1 MSEIPYYQQSED
13 DQLTVIHISPKA
25 EQALQRLTSELE
37 GHQEELVDSF
47 NISAEVEDALQ
58 ELSLLLDIYEGTFTM
73 LLVRCNYQKL
83 RDRAIEHLH
92 QISSTPLRQVHLQPQ
107 TLSIYQAIQTEI
119 GTQESHQQPVMV
131 MGIENSLHIDT
142 LVKGLNQIREEF
154 RKNCH
159 FPIVL
164 WINDKVMKYLIK
176 SAPDFESWT
185 TTIAFTVRSNELIG
199 SLRAGSEALFKL
211 ALTANLIDPSFSLG
225 RISHLGGIYLSELD
239 VALRDLQMQGKAIAP
254 SLQAGLD
261 FIRGMNTNSFAESLA
276 YLQSSYKYWE
286 LEQDFE
292 RQGLLLYQIA
302 RRRYHLTKLEKHSH
316 TENWQVVQDLFA
328 RSIACFEI
336 ADRYDLVAE
345 CYLQVQRTLYHL
357 QAWSELRDIS
367 HRAIP
372 LHQQYDNP
380 AYLAADYGFLAAVSL
395 EQHCWEEAQDQA
407 QKALEL
413 LSESPDT
420 VHWLYGLYWCYLAEA
435 LVQLGETDA
444 ALNYLLQA
452 KKRDHCGHPHMY
464 IRILNELRNL
474 YFSQGRYWEAFQIKQ
489 ERLAIE
495 QRYGYRAFMGAGQ
508 LQSCLEEQS
517 SFTVKPNQFII
528 SPEIY
533 ASGRKTDLDEMTKR
547 ISEPRYKMIVLHGN
561 SGVGKSSFINA
572 GLMPALQQN
581 SFGGR
586 TVMPIS
592 MRVYNS
598 WEQELTGLIVNALG
612 VLQITTAPLLAH
624 PIAAPIRNNNYLQ
637 NLPNSQA
644 QFTATELDQA
654 EYSQEER
661 QAMRD
666 RLIEQLR
673 WNEAHNLRSVLV
685 FDQFE
690 EFFFVHQNQIEER
703 IQFFEFIGG
712 LLNDFQNLSSL
723 KIVLSLR
730 EDYIHY
736 LLEGNRIQSMEA
748 IDNDILSKN
757 ILYQLGNFSTAAA
770 RSTISTL
777 TERAQFYLEP
787 QLIDILVNDLK
798 NAQNE
803 VRPIEL
809 QIVGAQMQHDQIS
822 TIQQYRKLGDHPTEK
837 LVQRYL
843 DNVVQDCGTENY
855 RLTNLI
861 LYLLTDEKGTRPLKT
876 YNDLKREL
884 HILEQEFRQQTTNEV
899 QTEPDSEI
907 DINKIELILQILIG
921 SGLVVL
927 IPEAS
932 INRCQ
937 LVHDY
942 LAVVIRKTQSPE
954 LQKLQKELEKTQ
966 GELRQTVRQLENS
979 LTNSQAIADSLAL
992 HSLLTNNL
1000 LDLDELNNA
1009 LTLAQRWLS
1018 EIDLIASE
1026 NRWLFTST
1034 IHRAIYEIKEMN
1046 RISAHLEGVWSA
1058 AFNREGTLLITGGLD
1073 KLIRVWEANG
1083 NQIMELAG
1091 HTAPVR
1097 TAVFS
1102 ADSNL
1107 ILSCSSDKTISLWN
1121 RRGDRLLTM
1130 TGHTGAVWSAC
1141 FSPDE
1146 QIIASASA
1154 DKTMKLWRRD
1164 GSEICT
1170 LQGHRGDVRAVLFSP
1185 DGQWLISGGADKN
1198 ILIWSVDGRLLKTV
1212 KGHTADIRCLD
1223 ISPNGALL
1231 ISGSGDNILKLW
1243 QIDWELVRSSLVNG
1257 TGETGD
1263 ELVPDRAIAEV
1274 FSIEAHT
1281 SAIRSLSFS
1290 PDGST
1295 IATGSADK
1303 NIRLWDL
1310 LGRELK
1316 TFKGHDEAVRAISF
1330 SPDGK
1335 LLLSGGLDSTARI
1348 WHIQHRMQRLFYGH
1362 NAAVRTI
1369 SFSPDGNHIASGG
1382 LDNKMNIWDLQGN
1395 ILQSIELEYNVMS
1408 LCYSPD
1414 GKYMAIGSGDSAIAL
1429 WSVAKTPQLVRN
1441 FTGHSTAIWSV
1452 DISPDGQ
1459 HLISGSGDK
1468 LAKVWRIDGTELATL
1483 RGHRSTIWTVKFS
1496 PDGQHLI
1503 SGSGDDTVKLWN
1515 LQGQELHT
1523 LRGHRGAVWSV
1534 CFSPDGQL
1542 ILSGSSD
1549 GTLKLWNLQGELLN
1563 TFRGHE
1569 SVIWA
1574 VSFSHDGRNII
1585 SASSD
1590 NTIRLWNLNGKEMQT
1605 LSCPDHTPI
1614 TLSCHPQGK
1623 SFVSGHGSNAIGL
1636 WNFDLSYLIQQGKS
1650 WLQHYA

>member
-1 MSEIPYYQQSED
+1 MSEIPFHQRTED
-13 DQLTVIHISPKA
+13 EQLTVIHFSPQA
-25 EQALQRLTSELE
+25 EKALQRLTSELDE
-37 GHQEELVDSF
+37 HQDELVDSF
-47 NISAEVEDALQ
+47 SISTEIEDALQ
-58 ELSLLLDIYEGTFTM
+58 ELSLLMDIYEGTFTM

-83 RDRAIEHLH
+83 RDRAIAHLVETASSPLVQV
-92 QISSTPLRQVHLQPQ
+92 QIQPH
-107 TLSIYQAIQTEI
+107 TLSIYQAIQSEI
-119 GTQESHQQPVMV
+119 AAKQSDRLPVIV
-131 MGIENSLHIDT
+131 TGIENSSHIDT

-154 RKNCH
+154 RKNCP

-164 WINDKVMKYLIK
+164 WINDNVMKQMIK

-185 TTIAFTVRSNELIG
+185 TTIAFTIRSQELIA
-199 SLRAGSEALFKL
+199 SLHTGSEALFKL
-211 ALTANLIDPSFSLG
+211 ALTANLIDPSYSLG

-239 VALRDLQMQGKAIAP
+239 IALRDLQIQGEAIAP
-254 SLQAGLD
+254 SLRAGLD
-261 FIRGMNTNSFAESLA
+261 FIRGMNTSSFTEALA
-276 YLQSSYKYWE
+276 YLQSSYQYWE
-286 LEQDFE
+286 QEQDFE

-316 TENWQVVQDLFA
+316 AENWQVVQDLFS
-328 RSIACFEI
+328 RSLACFEI
-336 ADRYDLVAE
+336 ADRNDLVAE
-345 CYLQVQRTLYHL
+345 CYLQIQRTLHHL
-357 QAWSELRDIS
+357 QAWEDLKAVS
-367 HRAIP
+367 HKALS
-372 LHQQYDNP
+372 LHRQYANP
-380 AYLAADYGFLAAVSL
+380 SHLAADYGFLAEAAL
-395 EQHCWEEAQDQA
+395 MQQQWEDTKNYA
-407 QKALEL
+407 QKAIAL
-413 LSESPDT
+413 LAKVPE
-420 VHWLYGLYWCYLAEA
+420 VMHWLYGLYWCYLAQA
-435 LVQLGETDA
+435 LVQLGQTDE
-444 ALNYLLQA
+444 ALGYLLQA
-452 KKRDHCGHPHMY
+452 KKRDHCGHPRMY
-464 IRILNELRNL
+464 IRILNTLSDL
-474 YFSQGRYWEAFQIKQ
+474 YFSQGKYWEAFQVKQ

-517 SFTVKPNQFII
+517 SFTTKPNQFII

-533 ASGRKTDLDEMTKR
+533 ASGRKADLDEMTKR

-572 GLMPALQQN
+572 GLMPALQQ
-581 SFGGR
+581 SSLAGR

-598 WEQELTGLIVNALG
+598 WEQELTGLIINALG
-612 VLQITTAPLLAH
+612 VLQITAAPLLSLPMQS
-624 PIAAPIRNNNYLQ
+624 PIQSSSYLQ
-637 NLPNSQA
+637 NSQA
-644 QFTATELDQA
+644 QIAISEDQESQFELPQA
-654 EYSQEER
+654 ER
-661 QAMRD
+661 QVLRD
-666 RLIEQLR
+666 RIIEQLR
-673 WNEAHNLRSVLV
+673 WNEAHNLRSVLI

-690 EFFFVHQNQIEER
+690 EFFFVHQNQIQER
-703 IQFFEFIGG
+703 IQFFEFIGS

-723 KIVLSLR
+723 KVVLSLR

-736 LLEGNRIQSMEA
+736 LLEGNRVKSMEA

-757 ILYQLGNFSTAAA
+757 ILYQLGNFSTTAA

-787 QLIDILVNDLK
+787 HLIDILVNDLK
-798 NAQNE
+798 NAQDE

-884 HILEQEFRQQTTNEV
+884 HVLDQEFRQQTAVEM
-899 QTEPDSEI
+899 QSEIESEI

-954 LQKLQKELEKTQ
+954 LQKLQQELEKTQ
-966 GELRQTVRQLENS
+966 SELRQTVRQLENS

-1000 LDLDELNNA
+1000 LDLDELKNA
-1009 LTLAQRWLS
+1009 IALAKRWLP
-1018 EIDLIASE
+1018 EIGIIASE

-1034 IHRAIYEIKEMN
+1034 LHRAIYEIKEMN
-1046 RISAHLEGVWSA
+1046 RIFAHHEGVWSA
-1058 AFNREGTLLITGGLD
+1058 EYNLTGTLLITGGLD
-1073 KLIRVWEANG
+1073 QIIRIWHTDG
-1083 NQIMELAG
+1083 TQISELVG

-1097 TAVFS
+1097 TASFS
-1102 ADSNL
+1102 ADETM
-1107 ILSCSSDKTISLWN
+1107 ILSCSSDKTIALWN
-1121 RRGDRLLTM
+1121 RQGDHLVTM
-1130 TGHTGAVWSAC
+1130 TGHTGAVWSTC
-1141 FSPDE
+1141 FSPNE

-1154 DKTMKLWRRD
+1154 DKTIKLWRRD
-1164 GSEICT
+1164 GTEICT
-1170 LQGHRGDVRAVLFSP
+1170 LQGHRGDVRTVLFSP
-1185 DGQWLISGGADKN
+1185 DGQYLISGGADKN
-1198 ILIWSVDGRLLKTV
+1198 ILIWSIDGKLLKTV

-1223 ISPNGALL
+1223 ISPNGSL
-1231 ISGSGDNILKLW
+1231 IASGSGDNILKLW
-1243 QIDWELVRSSLVNG
+1243 QVDWHLVRSSLDQD
-1257 TGETGD
+1257 TDD
-1263 ELVPDRAIAEV
+1263 EPFPDQAIAEI
-1274 FSIEAHT
+1274 FSIEAHS

-1290 PDGST
+1290 PDGMA

-1316 TFKGHDEAVRAISF
+1316 TFKGHEEAVRAICF

-1335 LLLSGGLDSTARI
+1335 LLLSGGLDCTARL
-1348 WHIQHRMQRLFYGH
+1348 WHIQYRMQQLFYGH

-1369 SFSPDGNHIASGG
+1369 TFSPNGQRIVSGG
-1382 LDNKMNIWDLQGN
+1382 LDNKINIWDLQGN
-1395 ILQSIELEYNVMS
+1395 ILQSIELDYNVMS
-1408 LCYSPD
+1408 ICFSPN
-1414 GKYMAIGSGDSAIAL
+1414 GQHIAIGSGDKDIAL
-1429 WSVAKTPQLVRN
+1429 WSVGSTTQLVKI
-1441 FTGHSTAIWSV
+1441 FAGHSTAIWSV

-1459 HLISGSGDK
+1459 KLVSGSGDK
-1468 LAKVWRIDGTELATL
+1468 LVKLWNIDGTEIATM

-1515 LQGQELHT
+1515 LEGQELHT
-1523 LRGHRGAVWSV
+1523 LRGHRGAVWSA

-1549 GTLKLWNLQGELLN
+1549 GTLKLWNLQGELIN

-1590 NTIRLWNLNGKEMQT
+1590 NTIKLWNLNGKEMQT
-1605 LSCPDHTPI
+1605 LSCPEHTPI

-1636 WNFDLSYLIQQGKS
+1636 WNFDLEYLISQGEA
-1650 WLQHYA
+1650 WLQHYQ